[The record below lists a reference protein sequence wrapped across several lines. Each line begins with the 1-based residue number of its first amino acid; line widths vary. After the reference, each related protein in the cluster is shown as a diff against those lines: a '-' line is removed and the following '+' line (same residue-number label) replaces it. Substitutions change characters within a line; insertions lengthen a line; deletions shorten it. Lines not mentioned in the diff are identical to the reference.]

1 AYLGFAIVL
10 YPLLKKHNEGL
21 AAGFLCFR
29 IIGGGFI
36 LIGVIL
42 LPLFLQV
49 SREFVSGPAIGG
61 AHLASLGGLLR
72 TGRDLVNHV
81 GMILA
86 SCLGS
91 LFLYYLLFN
100 AKLVPRWLSGW
111 GLAGA
116 VLAIMASLLVLF
128 GLVDVVTA
136 IYISLNAPI
145 AGQELIFAILL
156 IVKGFEPSTPD
167 ATQR

>member
-1 AYLGFAIVL
+1 M
-10 YPLLKKHNEGL
+10 
-21 AAGFLCFR
+21 
-29 IIGGGFI
+29 
-36 LIGVIL
+36 
-42 LPLFLQV
+42 
-49 SREFVSGPAIGG
+49 
-61 AHLASLGGLLR
+61 ASLGGLLR

-100 AKLVPRWLSGW
+100 AKLVPRWLLGW

-145 AGQELIFAILL
+145 AGQELIFAIWL